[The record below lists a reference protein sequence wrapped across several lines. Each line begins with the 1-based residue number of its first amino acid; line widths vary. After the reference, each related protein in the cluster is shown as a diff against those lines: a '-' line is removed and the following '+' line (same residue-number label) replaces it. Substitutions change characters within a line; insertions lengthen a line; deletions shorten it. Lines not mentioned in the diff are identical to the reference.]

1 MITLRQMAAA
11 FLFHNDKLLLME
23 KPMGKSFLPGM
34 VVPIGGHLEERE
46 LNNPNN
52 ACLREVEEE
61 TGLTNDDL
69 SGLELRY
76 IILRI
81 KGTEIRLQYIY
92 FSNVKHI
99 MVRESEEGQLSWND
113 IKLTADL
120 NVTAT
125 TKFILEHYSKNK
137 SSSDIYV
144 GTMKSAGSKPD
155 ITWAL
160 LEDWENIEVSY
171 CI

>member
-1 MITLRQMAAA
+1 MTTLRQMAAA
-11 FLFHNDKLLLME
+11 FLFHDDQLLLME
-23 KPMGKSFLPGM
+23 KANGNSFLSGM

-46 LNNPNN
+46 LNNPTD

-81 KGTEIRLQYIY
+81 KDTEIRLQYIY
-92 FSNVKHI
+92 FSNVKHLI
-99 MVRESEEGQLSWND
+99 VQESEEGQLSWND
-113 IKLTADL
+113 INLAAEL
-120 NVTAT
+120 NMTAT
-125 TKFILEHYSKNK
+125 SKFILEHYSKNK

-144 GTMKSAGSKPD
+144 GTMKSAGNEPD

-160 LEDWENIEVSY
+160 LEDWEF
-171 CI
+171 